1 MSQHTFSTAF
11 EHMNPTLMT
20 YNSGPMWLLI
30 LIILYGLFAKF
41 FCPTREGDDDDG
53 EDQLVEG
60 LEEYY
65 IALKA
70 DDKNSLIGQEETF
83 IQKYGVKTFSDEQFA
98 KLRNAE
104 TADVEH
110 IMMGVATYRILE
122 SLEYQQAFQYEPAR
136 KHHDGSCKRDDVIII
151 TTHADELSN

>member
-1 MSQHTFSTAF
+1 
-11 EHMNPTLMT
+11 MNPTLMT

-30 LIILYGLFAKF
+30 LIIAYGIFSRC
-41 FCPTREGDDDDG
+41 FCPASDEDEGDG

-70 DDKNSLIGQEETF
+70 DDKSSLIGQEETF

-104 TADVEH
+104 TADVER
-110 IMMGVATYRILE
+110 IIMGVATYRILE
-122 SLEYQQAFQYEPAR
+122 SLEYQQAF
-136 KHHDGSCKRDDVIII
+136 
-151 TTHADELSN
+151 